1 MKVLLDETPL
11 EITPASVAEAL
22 IAGRDAAEA
31 AGRLVI
37 EVHADGSPIDAALL
51 DEPPADTAGILE
63 LKMISTPPGPFIRTT
78 LLDAADL
85 LEQIR
90 IAQTEAVK
98 QFQTGHIE
106 DGVPSLQHAL
116 GSWTLVRDV
125 VDKAASLGTIEP
137 SAVIVPTADGSTR
150 TGATYIDGLARD
162 FDTVR
167 IALEKQDFTALADC
181 LEGDLDTQ
189 AAHWID
195 FVKALADSVTA
206 GDDTP
211 RQD

>member
-1 MKVLLDETPL
+1 MKVLLDQTL
-11 EITPASVAEAL
+11 LDITPASVAEAL
-22 IAGRDAAEA
+22 MAGRDAAEA

-37 EVHADGSPIDAALL
+37 EVHADGSPIDIALL
-51 DEPPADTAGILE
+51 DQPPTDTAGILE

-90 IAQTEAVK
+90 IAQAQAVE

-137 SAVIVPTADGSTR
+137 SAVIVNTPDGSTR

-162 FDTVR
+162 LDAVR
-167 IALEKQDFTALADC
+167 IALEKQDFTVLADV
-181 LEGDLDTQ
+181 LDGDLDTQ

-195 FVKALADSVTA
+195 FIKALADSVEMKP
-206 GDDTP
+206 DTP
-211 RQD
+211 KHD